1 MRVGILG
8 SCISR
13 DIFRV
18 KKLDH
23 LIRVYRARTSIHSLT
38 QDDIADI
45 TRINLPTS
53 NFQSK
58 MVKDDF
64 EKTELNLV
72 DCDFLLLDLID
83 ERFQLITNYGS
94 VVTLSNE
101 LKNSNTIEQ
110 ADYYVKRGTEQDYVL
125 WRNAI
130 KKFSKMIDIPIILHK
145 SRLSNK
151 LNINK
156 EGINIDFQ
164 YIKKMNHRLIQ
175 YEKIIYEE
183 LDIIG
188 TVDVDERLLISDI
201 NHIWGYSP
209 YHYIDQYYEEAMEQI
224 YKITNTNKQLNLE
237 KSKFR
242 IHTEVTEGR
251 FIIEVIGDTTDLNFA
266 FYIFS
271 DDEII
276 HKEWYSTNTK
286 FLYDNSHPENSLLSV
301 RVFIKNSY
309 NQIITIDS
317 INRNSVNLKKRK

>member
-18 KKLDH
+18 MKLDH
-23 LIRVYRARTSIHSLT
+23 LVKDYRARTSIHSLT
-38 QDDIADI
+38 QTDTADV
-45 TRINLPTS
+45 TKINFPVS

-110 ADYYVKRGTEQDYVL
+110 ANYYVKRGTKRDYVL

-130 KKFSKMIDIPIILHK
+130 KKFSKMIDIPVILHK

-156 EGINIDFQ
+156 EGIDIDFQ
-164 YIKKMNHRLIQ
+164 YIQKMNHRLTE
-175 YEKIIYEE
+175 YEKIMYEE
-183 LDIIG
+183 LDIVG
-188 TVDVDERLLISDI
+188 TVDVDESLLISDV

-209 YHYIDQYYEEAMEQI
+209 YHYIEEYYQEAMEQI
-224 YKITNTNKQLNLE
+224 YQITNTNKKLNLDE
-237 KSKFR
+237 GKFR
-242 IHTEVTEGR
+242 VLTEKLEGR
-251 FIIEVIGDTTDLNFA
+251 FVIEVIGDTSDLFFA

-286 FLYDNSHPENSLLSV
+286 FDYENSYPENSLLSV
-301 RVFIKNSY
+301 RVFIKNTF

-317 INRNSVNLKKRK
+317 INRN